1 MRVINDRAGVRLGSM
16 AQGETFI
23 YEDEHWI
30 VTDYEDSRDNILCVD
45 LSSGLTSYLSKE
57 WIVIPVP
64 AEVHIL

>member
-57 WIVIPVP
+57 WIVIPVT